1 MIKMRKYRAF
11 TLVELLVVISI
22 IALLLAILVPAL
34 GKARNQARVTMCAAN
49 ARQIATIMALYQT
62 NHDGYVP
69 VMLHKFSINRVAARA
84 SLLSI
89 PFQPYSGKPATLPPY
104 PSSPTYMNP
113 DLLWS
118 ASEVLEYYQ
127 NYLQAFYVCP
137 FVRGSSEATWWR
149 DSGLVRIGVKS
160 TGEVVELQNYK
171 STGIGDSYSTWIW
184 PRKKGYVFIT
194 NHPYGP
200 DHGHNLYGNV
210 QWHCGGDPTATGIW
224 PDTPDGYLKVK
235 DRPVKFSNIRG
246 IAELT
251 AIFCAQGEIDETA
264 PNGRVVNYRSHMKGN
279 RGGTNVVFG
288 DGHVAWVQGSQIT
301 LGN

>member
-1 MIKMRKYRAF
+1 MRKYRAF

-34 GKARNQARVTMCAAN
+34 GKARNQARVTMCAVN
-49 ARQIATIMALYQT
+49 AREIANVLALYQAA
-62 NHDGYVP
+62 NDGYAP
-69 VMLHKFSINRVAARA
+69 VMLHKFSITSLGIPAKA
-84 SLLSI
+84 SLLSL
-89 PFQPYSGKPATLPPY
+89 PLQPYSGKPATLPVRLDPY
-104 PSSPTYMNP
+104 KQWIMPFV
-113 DLLWS
+113 
-118 ASEVLEYYQ
+118 AEYSRD
-127 NYLQAFYVCP
+127 YLQKFYVCP
-137 FVRGSSEATWWR
+137 FVRGSSDASWFT
-149 DSGLVRIGVKS
+149 DSGLVTIGVKS
-160 TGEVVELQNYK
+160 TGEVVQLQNYK

-184 PRKKGYVFIT
+184 PRAKGYVFIT

-210 QWHCGGDPTATGIW
+210 QWHCGGDPVATGIW
-224 PDTPDGYLKVK
+224 PDTTNGYLKVK

-251 AIFCAQGEIDETA
+251 AIFCAQGEIDETC
-264 PNGRVVNYRSHMKGN
+264 PNGRVVNYRSHMKSN

-288 DGHVAWVQGSQIT
+288 DGHVGWVQGSQIT